1 MKIENFKACP
11 MRQVEYF
18 GITISIPADHEYV
31 VTSVYGG
38 VYSFTY
44 EPYYEFGIW
53 VTYETEPFVIYAV
66 GNCNNISDEDAA
78 DSLRHYPVGDTN
90 EQ

>member
-1 MKIENFKACP
+1 MKLENFKACP
-11 MRQVEYF
+11 MREVKYF
-18 GITISIPADHEYV
+18 GETISIPADHEYV

-44 EPYYEFGIW
+44 EPYYELGIW
-53 VTYETEPFVIYAV
+53 VTDETEPFVIYAV

-78 DSLRHYPVGDTN
+78 ASLRHYPVGDTN